1 MRQSKQFWWTLAVL
15 VPLLAL
21 AQISG
26 PQNYSSVINLFLRST
41 TAAAARSAID
51 AAQGTNGVLQ
61 GTIGINTTGPAKA
74 LEINS
79 ATGANLRLTYND
91 SDGSAAN
98 YADFSMSSG
107 GDLTITPIG
116 GDTVVTGT
124 LAGSTQVFAG
134 NTGTVAAG
142 QATQASDYLV
152 VGNSSSGGGN
162 RSTIRFTGA
171 GYSNTPSNANTTS
184 AGDRLVL
191 YNDNI
196 GKAAIG
202 LGANYNIWFQANG
215 TGSTG
220 FQFYSSTSTSPNLV
234 AAIGPTGNFSTYKSV
249 TTSGWGVPGIYAAAR
264 STAQTAAVASV
275 ATYTCGAADGSFEVS
290 GNILVTTSSSEAF
303 ALQVS
308 YTDEGNTARTQV
320 IPITKTDGTILTA
333 TASAN
338 GAIAYTGI
346 PVHIRVK
353 ASTAITVKTAGT
365 FTGCTYNAEGVIKQ
379 TN

>member
-15 VPLLAL
+15 VPILAL

-74 LEINS
+74 LEVNS

-107 GDLTITPIG
+107 GDLTIAPSG
-116 GDTVVTGT
+116 GDSTVTGT
-124 LAGSTQVFAG
+124 LAISTQTFAG
-134 NTGTVAAG
+134 NSGTATGR
-142 QATQASDYLV
+142 ATQPSDYILI
-152 VGNSSSGGGN
+152 GNSSGIASD
-162 RSTIRFTGA
+162 RSNIRFTGS
-171 GYSNTPSNANTTS
+171 GYSNTPSNANADSVGDKITFFNS
-184 AGDRLVL
+184 AT
-191 YNDNI
+191 
-196 GKAAIG
+196 GKVAIG
-202 LGANYNIWFQANG
+202 LGTAYNIWFQAHGASG
-215 TGSTG
+215 TGYS
-220 FQFYSSTSTSPNLV
+220 FYAGSSTTPNLV
-234 AAIGPTGNFSTYKSV
+234 VGINTTGAFSTYKSV
-249 TTSGWGVPGIYAAAR
+249 TTAGWGVPGIYAAAR

-275 ATYTCGAADGSFEVS
+275 ATYTCGSADGSFEVS

-365 FTGCTYNAEGVIKQ
+365 FTGCTYNAEGIIKQ